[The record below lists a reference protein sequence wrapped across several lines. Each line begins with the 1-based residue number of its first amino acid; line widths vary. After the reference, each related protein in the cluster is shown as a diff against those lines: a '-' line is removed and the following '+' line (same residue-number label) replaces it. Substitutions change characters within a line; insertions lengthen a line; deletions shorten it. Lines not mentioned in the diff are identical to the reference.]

1 MKHTA
6 LMEVWITMLVAVVD
20 NKNLN
25 SESICSLNPFQ
36 VALKDHRGIR
46 SMLEAQKLMWHI
58 TYSSS
63 LFYTITIF
71 YDKIGNC
78 WTMGNKTLPLQS
90 NNTMKILA
98 EPLLS
103 GPDVF
108 RANNLGIA
116 KTIKSLQHTTR
127 CGKLQI
133 AKAIKLLKHTRH
145 PKMANKFA

>member
-1 MKHTA
+1 MV
-6 LMEVWITMLVAVVD
+6 LLLD
-20 NKNLN
+20 
-25 SESICSLNPFQ
+25 
-36 VALKDHRGIR
+36 
-46 SMLEAQKLMWHI
+46 
-58 TYSSS
+58 
-63 LFYTITIF
+63 TITIF

>member
-1 MKHTA
+1 
-6 LMEVWITMLVAVVD
+6 
-20 NKNLN
+20 
-25 SESICSLNPFQ
+25 
-36 VALKDHRGIR
+36 
-46 SMLEAQKLMWHI
+46 
-58 TYSSS
+58 
-63 LFYTITIF
+63 
-71 YDKIGNC
+71 
-78 WTMGNKTLPLQS
+78 
-90 NNTMKILA
+90 MKILA

-145 PKMANKFA
+145 PKMANKFAKKITNIKVQVNTLDLFTNFAYPAHSFKRHVLPRQFYLVILLLLLL

>member
-1 MKHTA
+1 
-6 LMEVWITMLVAVVD
+6 MLVVMVD

-36 VALKDHRGIR
+36 VTLKDHRGIR
-46 SMLEAQKLMWHI
+46 SSLEAQNLMLYI
-58 TYSSS
+58 TYLSS
-63 LFYTITIF
+63 LIYTINIF
-71 YDKIGNC
+71 FDRIRNC

-98 EPLLS
+98 KPLLS

-116 KTIKSLQHTTR
+116 KTIKSLQHTSR

-133 AKAIKLLKHTRH
+133 AKATKLFKTH
-145 PKMANKFA
+145 PTSKNDK